1 MGSHT
6 MSTTTSCERPGY
18 PPQPDT
24 CDTTTT
30 STTTT
35 TTISVTTSTIAEGGQ
50 DVAPTVSIA
59 SATLLAGVFI
69 VLLARLARR

>member
-1 MGSHT
+1 

-24 CDTTTT
+24 CDTTT
-30 STTTT
+30 TTTT